1 MSESLNKTIIESI
14 KKYDFESASKAVAEL
29 FATDMNSPKPHIFL
43 GIISELQ
50 KNKPEAM
57 RHFRAALALDGT
69 DQVALYNLYRVGDG
83 SREPIRFE

>member
-1 MSESLNKTIIESI
+1 MKESLTKLIIESI
-14 KKYDFESASKAVAEL
+14 KDYDFETARKAITEL
-29 FATDMNSPKPHIFL
+29 FALDMNSPKPHIFL
-43 GIISELQ
+43 GIIHELN

>member
-1 MSESLNKTIIESI
+1 MVETLISQIKESI
-14 KKYDFESASKAVAEL
+14 KKYDFESAKKTISEL
-29 FATDMNSPKPHIFL
+29 FVLDMNSPKPHLFL

-69 DQVALYNLYRVGDG
+69 DEVALYNLYRVGDG

>member
-1 MSESLNKTIIESI
+1 MNETLTKLIIEAI
-14 KKYDFESASKAVAEL
+14 KDYDFETARQAIAEL
-29 FATDMNSPKPHIFL
+29 FLLDMNSPKPHIFL
-43 GIISELQ
+43 GIISELN

-57 RHFRAALALDGT
+57 RHFRTALAMDGT